1 VWNVPSEKNAGG
13 WVVHTLGWPL
23 RSEEFGGG
31 FIYNMAEGR
40 VSIGLVVG
48 LDYRDPRV
56 DPHERFQQFKTH
68 PMLRELLD
76 GGSLLSY
83 GAKAIPEGGYW
94 AQPQYFFDGGMI
106 VGDSAGFLNSMRLK
120 GIHLAL
126 KSGMLAAQSASKRS
140 RLATILPAACAATG
154 NWWSPAG
161 SRTNSGRFATFIRA
175 SSMDSSPE
183 F

>member
-1 VWNVPSEKNAGG
+1 M
-13 WVVHTLGWPL
+13 GWPL
-23 RSEEFGGG
+23 RSDEFGGG

-40 VSIGLVVG
+40 VSIGLVIG

-68 PMLRELLD
+68 PLLRDLLD

-94 AQPQYFFDGGMI
+94 AQPRYFFDGGMI
-106 VGDSAGFLNSMRLK
+106 VGDAAGFLNSMRLK

-126 KSGMLAAQSASKRS
+126 K
-140 RLATILPAACAATG
+140 AACLLP
-154 NWWSPAG
+154 NRL
-161 SRTNSGRFATFIRA
+161 SRRCKPEIFRQPFA
-175 SSMDSSPE
+175 PL
-183 F
+183 